1 MPEWSN
7 FFVAT
12 VSASAALLGLIF
24 LGISI
29 NLKQILSAR
38 GIDLRASIT
47 MILLMGVLLIS
58 ILLLVPTES
67 IIIRGLCVLITGF
80 TVWLSITLLDGKIY
94 RGKPAIYKKLHRNNI
109 VFTQL
114 ASLPYLVS
122 GILLIAHN
130 STGMYWLVAA
140 IIFSIIKAVLDA
152 WVLLVEINR

>member
-58 ILLLVPTES
+58 ILLLVPTAS
-67 IIIRGLCVLITGF
+67 AIIRGLYVLVTGF
-80 TVWLSITLLDGKIY
+80 IVWLTITLLDGKIY
-94 RGKPAIYKKLHRNNI
+94 RSKPAVYRRLHRYNI
-109 VFTQL
+109 AFTQV
-114 ASLPYLVS
+114 ATLPYLVS
-122 GILLIAHN
+122 GILLITGNGA
-130 STGMYWLVAA
+130 GMYWLVAA
-140 IIFSIIKAVLDA
+140 IIFSIIRAVLDA